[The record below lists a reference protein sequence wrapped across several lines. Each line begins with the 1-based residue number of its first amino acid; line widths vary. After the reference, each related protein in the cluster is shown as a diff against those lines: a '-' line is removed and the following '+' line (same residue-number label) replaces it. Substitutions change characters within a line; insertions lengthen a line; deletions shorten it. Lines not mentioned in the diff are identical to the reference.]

1 MRSFVLSAC
10 VAAALFSGSAIAAG
24 DGAAGALS
32 YTWSGIYGG
41 VNVGYSWMKS
51 DWDFTSDKDNY
62 GTLGL
67 QVGYGGQI
75 GDNYYLGFEG
85 TYNAGGT
92 DGSSSCFG
100 TRCQS
105 EVNSFGDI
113 SARLG
118 VTSGPTLLFAKG
130 GLAYEDTT
138 YHLGDQRDGGNG
150 VGFLLGGGIEY
161 ALLYNITG
169 KLEYDYMNFGSDKH
183 TLDGHDFDA
192 KNDLNVVK
200 LGFNMKFD

>member
-1 MRSFVLSAC
+1 MRSFAISAC
-10 VAAALFSGSAIAAG
+10 IAAALFSSPAFAAGGGSAE
-24 DGAAGALS
+24 ALS
-32 YTWSGIYGG
+32 YTWSGMYGG
-41 VNVGYSWMKS
+41 VNVGYDWMHS
-51 DWDFTSDKDNY
+51 DWDFTSQNDDY

-85 TYNAGGT
+85 SYNAGGT
-92 DGSSSCFG
+92 EGSSGCFG
-100 TRCQS
+100 TSCQS

-118 VTSGPTLLFAKG
+118 VTSGQMLLFGKG

-138 YHLGDQRDGGNG
+138 YHIGSQRDGGDG
-150 VGFLLGGGIEY
+150 VGFLVGGGIEY
-161 ALLYNITG
+161 ALMYNITG
-169 KLEYDYMNFGSDKH
+169 KLEYDYMDFGSDDH
-183 TLDGHDFDA
+183 TLAGQHFDA